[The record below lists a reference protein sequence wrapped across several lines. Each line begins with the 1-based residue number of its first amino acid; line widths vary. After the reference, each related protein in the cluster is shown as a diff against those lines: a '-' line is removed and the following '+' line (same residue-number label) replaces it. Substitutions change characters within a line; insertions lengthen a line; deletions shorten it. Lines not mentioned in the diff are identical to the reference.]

1 MKKFFVMLALAWG
14 TVGAFAPV
22 SYTHLDVRMNI
33 PRIEAEMCAA
43 AEKAVENI
51 PGVRL
56 PDFYLEGLDRELDL
70 SLIHIYLL

>member
-1 MKKFFVMLALAWG
+1 
-14 TVGAFAPV
+14 
-22 SYTHLDVRMNI
+22 MNI

-56 PDFYLEGLDRELDL
+56 PDFYLEGLDREDVYKRQSMSL
-70 SLIHIYLL
+70 SVTSIRIS